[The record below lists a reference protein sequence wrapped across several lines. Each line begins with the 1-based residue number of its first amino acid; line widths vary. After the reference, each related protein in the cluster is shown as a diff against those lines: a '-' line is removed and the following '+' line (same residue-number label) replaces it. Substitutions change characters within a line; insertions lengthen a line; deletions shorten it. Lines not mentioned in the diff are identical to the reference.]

1 MLKKFFAFGVSL
13 IFMLNFATESFAI
26 ARDEYEIQPYYSY
39 TQSHKT
45 TLTISGENAICNAK
59 LTGVSGIT
67 TQIKISM
74 TLEKKVLFWW
84 DEKESWTQTFNGYSG
99 TLSKIYSG
107 ISSGEYRITTEYIV
121 YSGTNSETITDTSAQ
136 VEV

>member
-1 MLKKFFAFGVSL
+1 
-13 IFMLNFATESFAI
+13 
-26 ARDEYEIQPYYSY
+26 
-39 TQSHKT
+39 
-45 TLTISGENAICNAK
+45 
-59 LTGVSGIT
+59 
-67 TQIKISM
+67 M